1 MSWATCTLGHAHWG
15 PRGAAGLLLAQGRVL
30 LQLRARW
37 AHQGGTWSIPGGAR
51 ERGESMVEAA
61 LREASEELGLDPD
74 GVETARLLRR
84 RVRRLALR
92 DGLRQPRRA
101 RSRITDNAESA
112 GHRWVDADEV
122 DDLELH
128 PAFREAWT
136 AHRRCGSSCSAPYH
150 RA

>member
-1 MSWATCTLGHAHWG
+1 MSWATCTLGHTHWG
-15 PRGAAGLLLAQGRVL
+15 PRGAAGLLLADSGRVL

-61 LREASEELGLDPD
+61 LREASEELGLDPAA
-74 GVETARLLRR
+74 VETHGSHVAECGGWLYETVFARPTSR
-84 RVRRLALR
+84 
-92 DGLRQPRRA
+92 P
-101 RSRITDNAESA
+101 RITDHAESA
-112 GHRWVDADEV
+112 GHRWVAPDEV
-122 DDLELH
+122 DDLKLH

-136 AHRRCGSSCSAPYH
+136 GAPALREFVLS